1 MMDEP
6 KRLTLTIEGEFT
18 AFELAALYSFIRG
31 LDRDARHW
39 KVFVEDPSG
48 TTLREAMV
56 MLRKMMPDVPGRHTE
71 FAAFRK
77 Q

>member
-1 MMDEP
+1 MT
-6 KRLTLTIEGEFT
+6 KKLTLTIEGEFT

-39 KVFVEDPSG
+39 TTTVIDEEG
-48 TTLREAMV
+48 TTLKEALALLKKMV
-56 MLRKMMPDVPGRHTE
+56 PEVPGRQTTFEVH
-71 FAAFRK
+71 RK